1 MSTPFAPEPKFF
13 EHARYAEFLVSLG
26 PHVGDFNLFFT
37 DREKEIKFN
46 IWLKEQ
52 QTHEDIQDFK
62 DLIPMRIVMNAEEF
76 EWFKAKIE
84 ADEEA
89 HIPNL
94 RALAKHP
101 PKGAI

>member
-1 MSTPFAPEPKFF
+1 MSTPFTPEPKFF
-13 EHARYAEFLVSLG
+13 EHARYAEFLNTLG
-26 PHVGDFNLFFT
+26 HRVGDWNLALT
-37 DREKEIKFN
+37 DRQKQIEFN
-46 IWLKEQ
+46 IWLKAQE
-52 QTHEDIQDFK
+52 TKEDIQDFK

-84 ADEEA
+84 ADEES